1 MYPHRWKI
9 RSVPAV
15 GFTLLEVLIAVMLV
29 GLAIASLLVSSRA
42 LTQANGAAAELS
54 TAEFLIEEIRELTTA
69 LPVVDPEGGTAV
81 FGPEE
86 AGIADYDDLDDFDSG
101 VFSPPINTERSP
113 LNNLSAYSQQITVE
127 NVSAANFEQVVADHS
142 SPFVRITVKIELNS
156 RQISSANWL
165 RAMY

>member
-9 RSVPAV
+9 RSVPAG

-69 LPVVDPEGGTAV
+69 LPVVDPESGTAV

-86 AGIADYDDLDDFDSG
+86 ASVADYDDLDDFDNKS
-101 VFSPPINTERSP
+101 FSPPINAERSP
-113 LNNLSAYSQQITVE
+113 LNGLSAYSQQITVE
-127 NVSAANFEQVVADHS
+127 NVSAGDFEQVVADHS
-142 SPFVRITVKIELNS
+142 SPFVRITVKIELNG